1 MGRQNDREQGGE
13 DRREPPPPFWEW
25 VVAALGA
32 VLVLAS
38 VAYLLLQARE
48 EASPPHPQVQVVEVV
63 PQGGRFLVRLRVHN
77 AGRQTAA
84 ALRLEGELRQGGAVL
99 ERSEADLDYLPG
111 ESSREAGLFFAHDP
125 RQGQLAIQPRSYRTP

>member
-1 MGRQNDREQGGE
+1 MGRRDDREQRE

-48 EASPPHPQVQVVEVV
+48 EASPPLPRVQVVDVV
-63 PQGGRFLVRLRVHN
+63 PQGGQFLVRLRIRN

-84 ALRLEGELRQGGAVL
+84 ALRLEGELRRGDVVL

-111 ESSREAGLFFAHDP
+111 ESSREAGLFFEHDP
-125 RQGQLAIQPRSYRTP
+125 RQGQLAIRPRSYRTP